1 MCSVFL
7 FASDHWRP
15 GLSVPFTDL
24 FFLDAHVLRLMC
36 LGFVLNNY
44 ADSDPLIFASRVA
57 LSLSILLTYPLPFVG
72 LRDGCL
78 DLLRS
83 SSVWNGSHSLL
94 RHVPTD
100 DDLVDRQDG
109 SNVAV
114 RSPQD
119 DGSFDSVETIA
130 TVGLVFFVT
139 VAATVVRDL
148 SIVISVGG
156 GTFSTAVASVFPTLM
171 LNSLRQKQGYAEDG
185 SRPTDVTVA
194 WMGMLISV
202 TIGMA
207 GVVLALS
214 NAFNS

>member
-1 MCSVFL
+1 
-7 FASDHWRP
+7 
-15 GLSVPFTDL
+15 
-24 FFLDAHVLRLMC
+24 
-36 LGFVLNNY
+36 
-44 ADSDPLIFASRVA
+44 
-57 LSLSILLTYPLPFVG
+57 
-72 LRDGCL
+72 
-78 DLLRS
+78 
-83 SSVWNGSHSLL
+83 
-94 RHVPTD
+94 
-100 DDLVDRQDG
+100 
-109 SNVAV
+109 
-114 RSPQD
+114 
-119 DGSFDSVETIA
+119 VETIA